1 MIDEKDNNNLDS
13 QLQENPE
20 KESTIE
26 ENQLQGENSPSDAQ
40 IVIIKKKYNLK
51 LIKRVSTR

>member
-13 QLQENPE
+13 QLQDNTD

-26 ENQLQGENSPSDAQ
+26 ENQSQGENSPIDEQ
-40 IVIIKKKYNLK
+40 IIEPLPAPIPSLS
-51 LIKRVSTR
+51 IS

>member
-13 QLQENPE
+13 QLQENAD

-26 ENQLQGENSPSDAQ
+26 ENQLQGENSPIDGQ
-40 IVIIKKKYNLK
+40 ISENKGRNTI
-51 LIKRVSTR
+51 

>member
-1 MIDEKDNNNLDS
+1 MIDEKDNNNLDN

-26 ENQLQGENSPSDAQ
+26 ENQLQGENIPSDAQ
-40 IVIIKKKYNLK
+40 ID
-51 LIKRVSTR
+51 

>member
-13 QLQENPE
+13 QLQENPD

-40 IVIIKKKYNLK
+40 ID
-51 LIKRVSTR
+51 